1 MPPTTDMFA
10 SPEAFWAHAVEIW
23 IAGGWALV
31 AIAVVAFAM
40 FAIAIKT
47 AFNLVG
53 KEYWV
58 PERRWRRWMTEPA
71 RRRGPLGR
79 LLDELDGI
87 DTVEACA
94 FVFDGVRSNELKPFD
109 RDLKLMQIC
118 VSVAPLLGL
127 FGTVTGMLATFG
139 ALASGAGGDQ
149 TMGMIAKGISEA
161 LITTETGLIVALPG
175 LFIMYALKRQV
186 ERYRAF
192 LAHLESVCSQSI
204 YRKSRAAAAGDR
216 DGEAVAA
223 AATATVT
230 AA

>member
-1 MPPTTDMFA
+1 MDPTADMFA

-40 FAIAIKT
+40 FAIALKT

-53 KEYWV
+53 KEYLV
-58 PERRWRRWMTEPA
+58 PERRWRRWIAEPE

-79 LLDELDGI
+79 LLEEVDGA

-175 LFIMYALKRQV
+175 LFIMYVLKRQV

-192 LAHLESVCSQSI
+192 LAHLESVCSQTI
-204 YRKSRAAAAGDR
+204 YRKSRAAATGGDR
-216 DGEAVAA
+216 AANSAAETAA
-223 AATATVT
+223 AATA
-230 AA
+230 